1 MYAAFAAKPDESVI
15 DSLIDTPTNYQAG
28 SGNNGGNYATF
39 NALEP
44 STSGTKTLT
53 NGNLDAYLADA
64 NAARLTIPPV
74 QPSGKFQWEIAFG
87 SKSASYYQIGM
98 NLIPMVYASGDLI
111 LRLERRDYK
120 QYPFWI
126 LVWQWR
132 FLRGGRHYYPDV

>member
-1 MYAAFAAKPDESVI
+1 MYAAFAAKPDDSVI

-98 NLIPMVYASGDLI
+98 NLIPMVYASGDLHLTFRSDGTI
-111 LRLERRDYK
+111 SNTLSGSWSGSGVSY
-120 QYPFWI
+120 
-126 LVWQWR
+126 
-132 FLRGGRHYYPDV
+132 GRETLLP